1 MRINQA
7 NGVPSANVDQLEELQ
22 QYKSMFG
29 DLAGSKDLP
38 QRLIE
43 KEEEISKLRS
53 KLELQQ
59 KSEARLFQEL
69 DTLGKAWQKLE
80 EQNSRKVLNLVEKE
94 DQIQKL
100 LQEVDRFDTR
110 K

>member
-1 MRINQA
+1 MNIDVN
-7 NGVPSANVDQLEELQ
+7 NGLDTQKLRELEQFKSLFGELPV
-22 QYKSMFG
+22 SD
-29 DLAGSKDLP
+29 DLS
-38 QRLIE
+38 QVLIQ
-43 KEEEISKLRS
+43 KEEEISKFRA

-94 DQIQKL
+94 DHIQKL
-100 LQEVDRFDTR
+100 LQEVDYTDAR
-110 K
+110 KQN